1 MRRPL
6 GKERPR
12 FGQRHPVLAYFAT
25 IIAIAVFAL
34 FPLISALTSLWIAD
48 AAGCRVDEAGSYPC
62 MMFGTDIGEL
72 LAFLFILGWLG
83 MATVP
88 LGFLGFLAWTGF
100 VITRIIR
107 KRRRQTQQ

>member
-25 IIAIAVFAL
+25 VTAIALFAL
-34 FPLISALTSLWIAD
+34 FPLISALISISVAD
-48 AAGCRVDEAGSYPC
+48 ASGCRVDEAGSYPC

-88 LGFLGFLAWTGF
+88 LGFLGFLAWSAF

-107 KRRRQTQQ
+107 KRRHAQQ

>member
-6 GKERPR
+6 GKERLR

-25 IIAIAVFAL
+25 LTVILLFAL
-34 FPLISALTSLWIAD
+34 FPLISALTSISVAD

-62 MMFGTDIGEL
+62 IIFGTDIGEL
-72 LAFLFILGWLG
+72 LAFLFVLGWLG

-88 LGFLGFLAWTGF
+88 LGFICFLVWTGF
-100 VITRIIR
+100 VIARIIR
-107 KRRRQTQQ
+107 KRRLSQQ

>member
-6 GKERPR
+6 GSERPR

-25 IIAIAVFAL
+25 LAAILAFAL
-34 FPLISALTSLWIAD
+34 FPLISAWASLAIAD
-48 AAGCRVDEAGSYPC
+48 ASGCRVDEAGSYPC
-62 MMFGTDIGEL
+62 ILFGTDIGEP

-88 LGFLGFLAWTGF
+88 LGFLGVLAWTGF
-100 VITRIIR
+100 VIVRIIR
-107 KRRRQTQQ
+107 KRRRRAQQ